1 MKKSNFL
8 KVGFSVVFA
17 MLVTSGVFGQVQ
29 GGIDYAPIAGATVY
43 AAGVPIDS
51 VTTGTTTRLYTK
63 PDPYYHPN
71 YTALGGWVL
80 TGGFTWTWTVP
91 AITGTQTAGANSNVW
106 AEIQWGAVNAA
117 PVKIVVTE
125 TTPAG
130 FGGCSGDTN
139 VWVRILPTPTA
150 TFTADNP
157 GSIIGADLTVCEGD
171 PRLTDIV
178 QGTLTGIFNLQLEW
192 TFEIATLNAVGAK
205 VEYWDLAKATLG
217 GAPAFAINR
226 AGTVAN
232 PQETGIDALTFDF
245 DRPTDGDYTAIDDG
259 TSKKPTLYTYVI
271 NGVND
276 RISRKSDYLT
286 NPTAAP
292 QSWSWYDT
300 TAETIVIRVN
310 PAPVTGPIYHIPN
323 TWNY

>member
-8 KVGFSVVFA
+8 KAVLSVVFA

-29 GGIDYAPIAGATVY
+29 GGIDYLPIAGATVY

-63 PDPYYHPN
+63 PDAYYHPN
-71 YTALGGWVL
+71 YTAGGGWAL

-106 AEIQWGAVNAA
+106 AEIQWGAANAA
-117 PVKIVVTE
+117 PVKVVVTE

-139 VWVRILPTPTA
+139 VWVRIVPEPTA

-157 GSIIGADLTVCEGD
+157 GSFIGANLTVCEGD
-171 PRLTDIV
+171 ARLTDIV
-178 QGTLTGIFNLQLEW
+178 QSTLTGFITLQLDW
-192 TFEIATLNAVGAK
+192 SLEIATLNTLGAK

-217 GAPAFAINR
+217 GAQAYAIER
-226 AGTVAN
+226 DGAGGN
-232 PQETGIDALTFDF
+232 QEVDISALTFDF
-245 DRPTDGDYTAIDDG
+245 DRPNDGDYTAVDDG
-259 TSKKPTLYTYVI
+259 TSKKPTLYTYAI

-286 NPTAAP
+286 NSAAAAN
-292 QSWSWYDT
+292 SWSWYDT
-300 TAETIVIRVN
+300 TAETIIIRVN